1 MSRELGTVSQGPYD
15 VAHHPTTKRSFAQ
28 PGSLATSADFGDA
41 AAMSEKAV
49 ASRYPV
55 LRHRGS
61 RDTHGPFTSH
71 HCHTARPCCTPLR
84 PPPTRPAPPLS
95 APFDAQG
102 NAAAI
107 TGLESVWAT
116 DGHKSVRTES
126 SATTAISRS
135 AGGRKDLR
143 RDLFWIQCSLKKHGL
158 AA

>member
-1 MSRELGTVSQGPYD
+1 
-15 VAHHPTTKRSFAQ
+15 
-28 PGSLATSADFGDA
+28 
-41 AAMSEKAV
+41 MSEKAV
-49 ASRYPV
+49 TTDTRNKDTGEAGTHTGQRTTGGAVFITPFSHGEAV
-55 LRHRGS
+55 LYS
-61 RDTHGPFTSH
+61 
-71 HCHTARPCCTPLR
+71 TAPSPDD
-84 PPPTRPAPPLS
+84 PPPPLS